1 MRTTIA
7 HLSILLTALLSL
19 LSPADALELALP
31 FRDNAVLQRGKDVP
45 VWGWSAPGS
54 MVTVEFAGQQ
64 SSTAAGP
71 DGHWMLKLR
80 PLNASA
86 APAEM
91 LITADTG
98 NKLSVKNIL
107 VGEVWHACGQ
117 SNMEWFAGKSLC
129 ANMAQELTKAKD
141 EVPIRELR
149 TDTVSALYPQSK
161 GASEAGWKTS
171 RTANDFSALALA
183 FAHELHKELKVP
195 VGILLTS
202 HSNTRIEAFTERKAI
217 EAHPLLKQDTDQI
230 LDGDAATEQGR
241 AAFEK

>member
-31 FRDNAVLQRGKDVP
+31 FRDNAVLQQGKDVP

-98 NKLSVKNIL
+98 NKLSLKNIL
-107 VGEVWHACGQ
+107 VGGHDHL
-117 SNMEWFAGKSLC
+117 SLPSL
-129 ANMAQELTKAKD
+129 APAQAYAAAARFTRNAQDLF
-141 EVPIRELR
+141 
-149 TDTVSALYPQSK
+149 
-161 GASEAGWKTS
+161 
-171 RTANDFSALALA
+171 TAQ
-183 FAHELHKELKVP
+183 P
-195 VGILLTS
+195 
-202 HSNTRIEAFTERKAI
+202 
-217 EAHPLLKQDTDQI
+217 
-230 LDGDAATEQGR
+230 GR
-241 AAFEK
+241 LQ